1 MRSVFVSSGCGNY
14 LCSTAL
20 LEGSFKWNIPRL
32 KTAFNSEYIVYYE
45 GEELRKIYRW
55 TRILHEKSC
64 SRLRSV
70 VLVVMSTYSY
80 GAESKYEREEHFTDL
95 KKSAILDR
103 TEDKEY

>member
-1 MRSVFVSSGCGNY
+1 M
-14 LCSTAL
+14 
-20 LEGSFKWNIPRL
+20 PHL

-55 TRILHEKSC
+55 IRILHEKLC
-64 SRLRSV
+64 SKLRSV

-80 GAESKYEREEHFTDL
+80 GAESKIWMQRALYGFEKNTV
-95 KKSAILDR
+95 LDM